1 MEPIPK
7 IFSELQD
14 FSDAN
19 KARQDII
26 TFMKEEMCHF
36 ASLSDDT
43 YRSAYTLAGLMA
55 TDYVRTLP
63 EEDPIV
69 DILSAAG
76 ELEITPPESEDLR
89 KEILQKVE
97 SL

>member
-1 MEPIPK
+1 MEHLPK
-7 IFSELQD
+7 IFSELYD

-19 KARQDII
+19 KARQDVINFI
-26 TFMKEEMCHF
+26 KEEMRHF

-76 ELEITPPESEDLR
+76 ELEIAPPESEDLR